1 MHRLFIVK
9 PANRS
14 LILKEV
20 TGARVQQGV
29 AGGITLLL
37 IKLTG
42 QFSERRNGNFIIV
55 LLLYY

>member
-37 IKLTG
+37 IKLN
-42 QFSERRNGNFIIV
+42 QLIVCQYFS
-55 LLLYY
+55 LKT